1 MSETMEVKRDKTTP
15 SEQKKKE
22 QKPLAERLEGSNP
35 FDWIKVSPKV
45 ETK

>member
-1 MSETMEVKRDKTTP
+1 MSEAMEVKRDKTTT

-22 QKPLAERLEGSNP
+22 QKPLAERLEGTNP
-35 FDWIKVSPKV
+35 FDWIKLAPKA